1 MNFSI
6 NLAKRGRFTI
16 PASVRAHYGF
26 LPGEKFDVA
35 ETAEGN
41 LLMTR
46 LTSGES
52 WTMIVAQPECNE
64 GTP

>member
-6 NLAKRGRFTI
+6 DITKRGRFTI

-35 ETAEGN
+35 ETADGN

-46 LTSGES
+46 RASGES
-52 WTMIVAQPECNE
+52 WTMIVALLDA
-64 GTP
+64 

>member
-6 NLAKRGRFTI
+6 NITKRGRFTI
-16 PASVRAHYGF
+16 PASVRAHYRF

-35 ETAEGN
+35 ETADGN

-46 LTSGES
+46 LTSGKS
-52 WTMIVAQPECNE
+52 WTMIVAQP
-64 GTP
+64 GA